1 MALKSGEMAGTWSP
15 ADNWEQQGG
24 SLSATSMKLR
34 LLEIS
39 YRHPA
44 KIWREDRD
52 QQGHEKLGNSEKEE
66 ILFYGWYAGIIHIA
80 TRRWGRGD

>member
-1 MALKSGEMAGTWSP
+1 MTRNSKSSCGSSKTTGGWRYAPSEAGDTSVVGWPMMTLKSGEMAGTWNP

-24 SLSATSMKLR
+24 SLYATSMKLR

-44 KIWREDRD
+44 KI
-52 QQGHEKLGNSEKEE
+52 
-66 ILFYGWYAGIIHIA
+66 
-80 TRRWGRGD
+80 

>member
-1 MALKSGEMAGTWSP
+1 MMTLKSGEMAGTWNL

-24 SLSATSMKLR
+24 SLYATSMKLR

-44 KIWREDRD
+44 KI
-52 QQGHEKLGNSEKEE
+52 
-66 ILFYGWYAGIIHIA
+66 
-80 TRRWGRGD
+80 